1 MTNNMMGIVYA
12 KPEAAGA
19 LRPAGQ
25 SQRMFV
31 SVDEIRVEPF
41 SRILHQSLPW
51 NMASMIIKAAV
62 RRCLLPGIELAW
74 FS

>member
-1 MTNNMMGIVYA
+1 MMGIVYA

-41 SRILHQSLPW
+41 FPDFASIPPLEYGFVDHQRSRSEVV
-51 NMASMIIKAAV
+51 AA
-62 RRCLLPGIELAW
+62 RY
-74 FS
+74 